1 MTARAVFHLVAA
13 AVSLGAI
20 AGWLATGR
28 EAFTRWPD
36 ARLEAADRPATEAE
50 GDLLA
55 DIGLADESAPARI
68 ESRFALG
75 LLPSGADPRHL
86 VSVATAVAT
95 SLALSGA
102 GLLKRRTPMEAP

>member
-1 MTARAVFHLVAA
+1 MSARTVLHLVAA
-13 AVSLGAI
+13 AISLGAI
-20 AGWLATGR
+20 VGWLATGR

-55 DIGLADESAPARI
+55 DIGLADEPAPARI

-86 VSVATAVAT
+86 VSVATAVAI
-95 SLALSGA
+95 SFALAGVA
-102 GLLKRRTPMEAP
+102 LLKRRPSMEAP